1 MTKLP
6 VTYALAIYSQLEER
20 TRGSLLREF
29 ADNGAEFLVLTAD
42 MIYKILTDPPYAD
55 RLLKEVASAG
65 LTFLDAHGP
74 FMGISD
80 LCYPGEKYSRTL
92 LLRHLTCLNIAADFG
107 IRTYTLHNGGDF
119 RFPEYTEAQ
128 LMDEIRRKLDVL
140 LPEAEKLNVT
150 VCLENGMP
158 KLCFPDRLL
167 TLKKEYPTPYL
178 GFCYDSGHAN
188 VMDRGRDYENSLP
201 KRNYA
206 GSGYEIEWEDRA
218 LEKMLPYVVNCHLH
232 DNDGSEDS
240 HLLPGEGNID
250 WEKTMSLLN
259 QAPRLEVIQSEV
271 RFPRN
276 DLSVRRLC
284 ESFRQL
290 LKQGDS
296 HE

>member
-1 MTKLP
+1 MKKLP
-6 VTYALAIYSQLEER
+6 VTYALGIYSQLEER

-42 MIYKILTDPPYAD
+42 MIYKVLTDPPYAD
-55 RLLKEVASAG
+55 RLLKEVTSAG

-80 LCYPGEKYSRTL
+80 LCYPREKYSRTL

-107 IRTYTLHNGGDF
+107 IRTYTLHCGGDF
-119 RFPEYTEAQ
+119 RFPEYSEAQ

-140 LPEAEKLNVT
+140 LPEAEKLKLT

-167 TLKKEYPTPYL
+167 TLKNDYPTPYL

-188 VMDRGRDYENSLP
+188 IMDHGREIPDSLP
-201 KRNYA
+201 RRNYA
-206 GSGYEIEWEDRA
+206 GTGYEPEWEDHA
-218 LEKMLPYVVNCHLH
+218 LEKMLPHIVNCHLH
-232 DNDGSEDS
+232 DNNGYEDQ
-240 HLLPGEGNID
+240 HLLPGLGNID
-250 WEKTMSLLN
+250 WKHTMELLK

-271 RFPRN
+271 KFPQEN
-276 DLSVRRLC
+276 LSVRQLC
-284 ESFRQL
+284 ETFRKLQ
-290 LKQGDS
+290 
-296 HE
+296 EI

>member
-1 MTKLP
+1 MKKLP
-6 VTYALAIYSQLEER
+6 VTYALGIYSQLEER

-29 ADNGAEFLVLTAD
+29 ADNGAEFLVLTHAMLNQILAD
-42 MIYKILTDPPYAD
+42 TYYAD
-55 RLLKEVASAG
+55 LLSREVKSAG

-74 FMGISD
+74 FMGMFD

-107 IRTYTLHNGGDF
+107 IRTYTLHCGGDF
-119 RFPEYTEAQ
+119 RFPECTEAQ

-140 LPEAEKLNVT
+140 LPEAEKLKLT

-167 TLKKEYPTPYL
+167 TLKNEYPTPYL

-188 VMDRGRDYENSLP
+188 VMDRGRNYENSLP

-206 GSGYEIEWEDRA
+206 GSGYEIEWEDHA
-218 LEKMLPYVVNCHLH
+218 LEKMLPHVVNCHLH

-250 WEKTMSLLN
+250 WEKTMFLLK
-259 QAPRLEVIQSEV
+259 QAPRLQVIQSEV
-271 RFPRN
+271 RFPREN
-276 DLSVRRLC
+276 LSVRRLC
-284 ESFRQL
+284 ENFHDL

>member
-6 VTYALAIYSQLEER
+6 VTFVIGMHPQLEER
-20 TRGSLLREF
+20 VRGSLLSEF

-55 RLLKEVASAG
+55 RLLKEVTSAG
-65 LTFLDAHGP
+65 STFLDAHGP

-80 LCYPGEKYSRTL
+80 LCYPGEKYSRSL

-107 IRTYTLHNGGDF
+107 IRTYTLHCGGDF

-140 LPEAEKLNVT
+140 LPEAEKLKLT

-188 VMDRGRDYENSLP
+188 VMDRGRNYENSLP

-218 LEKMLPYVVNCHLH
+218 LEKMLPHIVDCHLH
-232 DNDGSEDS
+232 DNDGSGDS
-240 HLLPGEGNID
+240 HLLPGEGNIN
-250 WEKTMSLLN
+250 WEKTMSQLK
-259 QAPRLEVIQSEV
+259 QAPRLQVIQSEV
-271 RFPRN
+271 RFPREN
-276 DLSVRRLC
+276 LSVRRLC
-284 ESFRQL
+284 ETFRQL
-290 LKQGDS
+290 LKQGDCN
-296 HE
+296 E

>member
-1 MTKLP
+1 MKKLP
-6 VTYALAIYSQLEER
+6 VTFVIGMYPQLEER
-20 TRGSLLREF
+20 VRGSLLSEF
-29 ADNGAEFLVLTAD
+29 ADNEAEFQVLTAD

-55 RLLKEVASAG
+55 RLLKEVTSAG
-65 LTFLDAHGP
+65 STFLDAHGP

-80 LCYPGEKYSRTL
+80 LCYPGEKYSRSL

-107 IRTYTLHNGGDF
+107 IRTYTLHCGGDF

-140 LPEAEKLNVT
+140 LPEAEKLKLT

-167 TLKKEYPTPYL
+167 TLKKEYPTQYL

-188 VMDRGRDYENSLP
+188 VMDRGRNFEESLP

-218 LEKMLPYVVNCHLH
+218 LEKMLPHVVNCHLH

-250 WEKTMSLLN
+250 WKKTMSLLK
-259 QAPRLEVIQSEV
+259 QAPRLQVIQSEV

-290 LKQGDS
+290 QKQGDS

>member
-1 MTKLP
+1 MKKLP
-6 VTYALAIYSQLEER
+6 VTYALGIYSQLEER

-42 MIYKILTDPPYAD
+42 MIYKVLTDPPYAD
-55 RLLKEVASAG
+55 RLLKEVTSAG
-65 LTFLDAHGP
+65 LAFLDAHGP

-80 LCYPGEKYSRTL
+80 LCYPREKYSRTL

-107 IRTYTLHNGGDF
+107 IRTYTLHCGGDF
-119 RFPEYTEAQ
+119 RFPEYSEAQ
-128 LMDEIRRKLDVL
+128 LMDEIRRKLNVL
-140 LPEAEKLNVT
+140 LPEAEKLKLT

-188 VMDRGRDYENSLP
+188 IMDHGREIPESLP
-201 KRNYA
+201 RRNYA
-206 GSGYEIEWEDRA
+206 GTGYEPEWEDHA
-218 LEKMLPYVVNCHLH
+218 LEKMLLHIVNCHLH
-232 DNDGSEDS
+232 DNNGYEDQ

-250 WEKTMSLLN
+250 WEKTMSLLK

-271 RFPRN
+271 KFPQEN
-276 DLSVRRLC
+276 LSVRQLC
-284 ESFRQL
+284 ETFRKLQ
-290 LKQGDS
+290 
-296 HE
+296 EI